1 MKWGSKKMTDLDF
14 PERRNPPRGRRLP
27 SQDQRL
33 VLLLNQAIRSADRAR
48 EGDMDLIRDSVLAV
62 LDGEGYTRG

>member
-1 MKWGSKKMTDLDF
+1 M
-14 PERRNPPRGRRLP
+14 P